1 MICIPCNG
9 STPVLK
15 SGSYTA
21 PNVSIIGNVVLEEGA
36 SLWYNAVA
44 RCESGFI
51 HVGKN
56 CAVEDN
62 VVIHAS
68 AEHSVA
74 IEDHAVIGHSA
85 VIHGCKI
92 GKNCLIGMGSILMN
106 GCVIG
111 DNCLVAAGSL
121 VTQGVVIPEGS
132 MVMGSPAKVKRPL
145 TLEELIS
152 IQNTHKAYLEYSEMQ
167 LDKVP

>member
-9 STPVLK
+9 STPLLK

-21 PNVSIIGNVVLEEGA
+21 TNVSIIGNVIIEEGA
-36 SLWYNAVA
+36 SIWYNSVA
-44 RCESGFI
+44 RCEAGMI
-51 HVGKN
+51 HIGKN

-68 AEHSVA
+68 EEYPV
-74 IEDHAVIGHSA
+74 ILEENAVVGHSA
-85 VIHGCKI
+85 IIHGCKV
-92 GKNCLIGMGSILMN
+92 GKNSLIGMGAILMN

-111 DNCLVAAGSL
+111 DNCLIAAGSL

-132 MVMGSPAKVKRPL
+132 MVMGSPAKVKRSL
-145 TLEELIS
+145 TEQELDTVK
-152 IQNTHKAYLEYSEMQ
+152 NTHKTYLQFSEMQ
-167 LDKVP
+167 LDKTP

>member
-1 MICIPCNG
+1 MIMKPCNG
-9 STPVLK
+9 QTPVFK
-15 SGSYTA
+15 PGSYSA
-21 PNVSIIGNVVLEEGA
+21 PNVSVIGNVILEEGA

-51 HVGKN
+51 HIEKN

-68 AEHSVA
+68 EEYSVTLK
-74 IEDHAVIGHSA
+74 ENAVIGHSA
-85 VIHGCKI
+85 VIHGCTV

-106 GCVIG
+106 GCIIG

-145 TLEELIS
+145 TPEEMES
-152 IQNTHKAYLEYSEMQ
+152 IQNTHKIYLKYSEMQ
-167 LDKVP
+167 LDRTP

>member
-1 MICIPCNG
+1 MISIPCNG
-9 STPVLK
+9 KQPELK
-15 SGSYTA
+15 PGSYTA
-21 PNVSIIGNVVLEEGA
+21 PNVSMIGNVILEEGA

-51 HVGKN
+51 HIEKN

-68 AEHSVA
+68 AQHSVTLH
-74 IEDHAVIGHSA
+74 DHAVIGHSA
-85 VIHGCKI
+85 IIHGCTV
-92 GKNCLIGMGSILMN
+92 GKNCLIGMGAILMN

-121 VTQGVVIPEGS
+121 VTQGIIIPEGS
-132 MVMGSPAKVKRPL
+132 LVMGSPAKVKRPL
-145 TLEELIS
+145 TEEELETIKG
-152 IQNTHKAYLEYSEMQ
+152 THMEYLKYSEMQ
-167 LDKVP
+167 LTKTP